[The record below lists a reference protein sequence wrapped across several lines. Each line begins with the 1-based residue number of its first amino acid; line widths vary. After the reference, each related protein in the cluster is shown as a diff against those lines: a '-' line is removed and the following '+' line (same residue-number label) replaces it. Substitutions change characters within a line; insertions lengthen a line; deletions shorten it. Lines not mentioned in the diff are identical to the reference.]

1 MLKYKTS
8 LPYKILHFMKHD
20 TNKTLKNDTNKT
32 LKNDTNE
39 QTTYYNEIQKS
50 TIQSVEN
57 IKNKLQEKKYN
68 VDVIY
73 DENVDDYGDNHGDN
87 HGADANYKSFLFFFM
102 SSYIL
107 YYYYKKM

>member
-1 MLKYKTS
+1 
-8 LPYKILHFMKHD
+8 MKD
-20 TNKTLKNDTNKT
+20 N
-32 LKNDTNE
+32 TNE

-73 DENVDDYGDNHGDN
+73 DEHGDN

>member
-73 DENVDDYGDNHGDN
+73 DENVHDHGDN

>member
-1 MLKYKTS
+1 
-8 LPYKILHFMKHD
+8 MKH
-20 TNKTLKNDTNKT
+20 N
-32 LKNDTNE
+32 TNE

-73 DENVDDYGDNHGDN
+73 DEHGDNHGDN

>member
-39 QTTYYNEIQKS
+39 QITYYNEIQKS

-68 VDVIY
+68 VHVIY
-73 DENVDDYGDNHGDN
+73 DENVDDHEDN

>member
-8 LPYKILHFMKHD
+8 LPYK
-20 TNKTLKNDTNKT
+20 TSKNDTT
-32 LKNDTNE
+32 STNE
-39 QTTYYNEIQKS
+39 QMTYYNEIQKS

-68 VDVIY
+68 VHVIY
-73 DENVDDYGDNHGDN
+73 DENVDDHGDN

>member
-8 LPYKILHFMKHD
+8 LPYKLLHFMKHD
-20 TNKTLKNDTNKT
+20 TNKTSKNDTN
-32 LKNDTNE
+32 D
-39 QTTYYNEIQKS
+39 QITYYNEIQKS

-73 DENVDDYGDNHGDN
+73 DENVDDYGDNHGV
-87 HGADANYKSFLFFFM
+87 DANYKSFLFFFM